1 MATTAEYE
9 RERQTSSFFFFLFPS
24 SSVRFAQA
32 AEARPKGNWMG
43 GINENVNCWHHLQ
56 SSLVCLQILRQ
67 APSLSASSTT
77 ATRRTVFRQHLFLIS
92 FFFTKDLVQL
102 RSSFSSNMRI
112 QTHTHTQNKKE
123 EINTKKKYRRS
134 WKQNVSS
141 VRLHLLPPTYFCGVI
156 LFLFSLFFLSFQFLS
171 CISIVFRLQH
181 SSHCFTCVCTS

>member
-1 MATTAEYE
+1 
-9 RERQTSSFFFFLFPS
+9 
-24 SSVRFAQA
+24 
-32 AEARPKGNWMG
+32 MG

-102 RSSFSSNMRI
+102 RSSFSSNMRT
-112 QTHTHTQNKKE
+112 QTHTKQKRRNKY
-123 EINTKKKYRRS
+123 KKKQKNRRS

-181 SSHCFTCVCTS
+181 SSHCFTCVCTFVQARSRVLKQKTREKGRNFKRTSKTAQFWVIV